1 MANSNPHHPFVL
13 TVLQHVTTDRLQRAV
28 NALADGSMT
37 VTLTRQTEAEIRAL
51 VKNGAEREYGVVLT
65 PTLTT
70 CSCKDAL
77 YRGVVCKHTV
87 ATALHVLRTPQAKR
101 EPQPEPVRTVVPQR
115 GARST
120 CCSTGTVRS
129 VGYRTPR
136 AAGAGHTGRRPIGPR
151 PVWSVQPCDSGLS
164 WRPRRN

>member
-101 EPQPEPVRTVVPQR
+101 EPQPEPVRTVAPPQR
-115 GARST
+115 TIHLLLDGDRALCGVLNPTRCWRWPHWPETTWPET
-120 CCSTGTVRS
+120 CTECAAVR
-129 VGYRTPR
+129 T
-136 AAGAGHTGRRPIGPR
+136 R
-151 PVWSVQPCDSGLS
+151 PVLAAAA
-164 WRPRRN
+164 